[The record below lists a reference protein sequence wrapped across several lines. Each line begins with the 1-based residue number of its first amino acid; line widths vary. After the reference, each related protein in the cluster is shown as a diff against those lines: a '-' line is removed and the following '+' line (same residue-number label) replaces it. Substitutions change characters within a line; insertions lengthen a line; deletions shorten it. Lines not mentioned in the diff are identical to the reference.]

1 MLEKCHSGRVVRA
14 SRANIG
20 SVMTSVW
27 PACTR
32 LFDSNGPQL
41 NSSQNQRWAD
51 HNGSSKV
58 FLLGRSEDQTVS
70 EVSEKT
76 LMTAGL
82 RCSSTRRP
90 LQAEVLIF
98 AATISQREAG
108 QYFHPWRAPCWL
120 KYDSVTV
127 AWREIGER
135 RICISSVAQI
145 MATYLAR
152 DHWRFI
158 SIGKKIIQNNFWI
171 QVSPPYSINPRQGYW
186 KAHIVKG

>member
-1 MLEKCHSGRVVRA
+1 MLEKCHSGRVVWA

-27 PACTR
+27 PTCTR

-51 HNGSSKV
+51 HNGLSKV

-90 LQAEVLIF
+90 LQPEVLIL
-98 AATISQREAG
+98 AAQP
-108 QYFHPWRAPCWL
+108 FL
-120 KYDSVTV
+120 KERLVNIFTLADQDMTLSLLFGVKIEKGEFVSVH
-127 AWREIGER
+127 
-135 RICISSVAQI
+135 
-145 MATYLAR
+145 M
-152 DHWRFI
+152 H
-158 SIGKKIIQNNFWI
+158 K
-171 QVSPPYSINPRQGYW
+171 
-186 KAHIVKG
+186 

>member
-27 PACTR
+27 PTCTR

-51 HNGSSKV
+51 HNGLSKV
-58 FLLGRSEDQTVS
+58 FLLGWSEDQTVS
-70 EVSEKT
+70 EVSGKT

-90 LQAEVLIF
+90 LQTEVLIL

-108 QYFHPWRAPCWL
+108 QYFHPCWSR
-120 KYDSVTV
+120 YDSVTV
-127 AWREIGER
+127 AWREIEKR
-135 RICISSVAQI
+135 RICISSYAQI

-152 DHWRFI
+152 NHWMFYVHWLKR
-158 SIGKKIIQNNFWI
+158 
-171 QVSPPYSINPRQGYW
+171 
-186 KAHIVKG
+186 

>member
-1 MLEKCHSGRVVRA
+1 MLEKCHSGRVVWA

-27 PACTR
+27 PTCTR

-41 NSSQNQRWAD
+41 NSSQNQRWAE
-51 HNGSSKV
+51 HNGLSKV

-90 LQAEVLIF
+90 LQHEVLIL

-108 QYFHPWRAPCWL
+108 QYFHPC
-120 KYDSVTV
+120 
-127 AWREIGER
+127 
-135 RICISSVAQI
+135 
-145 MATYLAR
+145 
-152 DHWRFI
+152 
-158 SIGKKIIQNNFWI
+158 
-171 QVSPPYSINPRQGYW
+171 
-186 KAHIVKG
+186 